1 MYVSLWSGPWEIFIQ
16 HPNFVSAKGRSIRT
30 NVRNKEVRQPDS
42 SDEAAEQRSP
52 DSGGGSGA
60 KRADQGEPNESKH
73 RLDSDPGS
81 DDTGDTLGS
90 FSGTQCSS

>member
-1 MYVSLWSGPWEIFIQ
+1 MLTGVHAGGAIERRKAQ
-16 HPNFVSAKGRSIRT
+16 HLG
-30 NVRNKEVRQPDS
+30 NKEVRQPDS

-81 DDTGDTLGS
+81 DDTGDTVGPC
-90 FSGTQCSS
+90 SGTQCSS